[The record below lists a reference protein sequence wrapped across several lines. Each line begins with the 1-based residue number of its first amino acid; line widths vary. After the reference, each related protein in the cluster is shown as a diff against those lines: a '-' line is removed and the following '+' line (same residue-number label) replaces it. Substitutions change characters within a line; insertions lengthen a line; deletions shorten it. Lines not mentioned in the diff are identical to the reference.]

1 MRERASLLEELESAV
16 SSGQKGEL
24 NRIMT
29 MALGSGITS
38 SDIYH
43 YMLGGLD
50 HIRLKVLSNH
60 ASLPD
65 LLLCIDTVTE
75 GLNKLSSHK
84 DVSWRGEKDI
94 PLVIGVV
101 EGDPHTLG
109 KNIIAAIYRTWGY
122 QVFDLGAQ
130 VSKEEF
136 VQTVQDKRARI
147 LGLSAMMSTTMAVI
161 PDIIKGVRAVS
172 PDTAIMIGGAPLNET
187 LAKAYGA
194 DGYAESAVSV
204 LEETEAAMKRFLDG
218 KTWSLSNLS

>member
-1 MRERASLLEELESAV
+1 MKERANLLEELGSAV
-16 SSGQKGEL
+16 SSGKKGEI

-43 YMLGGLD
+43 CMLGGLD
-50 HIRLKVLSNH
+50 HIRLKVLSND

-75 GLNKLSSHK
+75 GLNQLSSHL
-84 DVSWRGEKDI
+84 DFSWRGEKDI
-94 PLVIGVV
+94 SLVIGVV

-109 KNIIAAIYRTWGY
+109 KNIIAAIHRTWGY
-122 QVFDLGAQ
+122 QVIDLGAQ

-136 VQTVQDKRARI
+136 VQSVQDNRARI
-147 LGLSAMMSTTMAVI
+147 LGLSTMMSTTMAII
-161 PDIIKGVRAVS
+161 PDIIKEVKAVS
-172 PDTAIMIGGAPLNET
+172 PETAIMIGGAPLNEV

-204 LEETEAAMKRFLDG
+204 LEQTDCAMKRFLNR
-218 KTWSLSNLS
+218 KPWLSSNPS